1 MQLVVANFKM
11 NKDKKFYQSLKSL
24 NTLNCKDTKV
34 VLCPPFVYTSFV
46 KIKNENIFLGCQDI
60 SCENEGRATGQISAN
75 MLKEFG
81 VSYAIIG
88 HSERRGFETN
98 QDISKKVKV
107 ALYNNIVPIV
117 CVGEV
122 NKGED
127 ESLIIEQVASSISST
142 DKEIIFAYEPLWAIG
157 SGLIPTKADINKIC
171 SVIRKT
177 AKQKKAK
184 IKVLYGGSVNDK
196 NIDLLKT
203 CKVDGFLIGGACL
216 DVNKFKS
223 IIKSVENE

>member
-1 MQLVVANFKM
+1 MLVVANFKM

-24 NTLNCKDTKV
+24 NNLDYKDTKV

-46 KIKNENIFLGCQDI
+46 KICNKNMFLGCQDI
-60 SCENEGRATGQISAN
+60 SFEKEGRATGQISAN

-81 VSYAIIG
+81 VKYAIIG
-88 HSERRGFETN
+88 HSERRVFETN
-98 QDISKKVKV
+98 QDISKKVQV
-107 ALYNNIVPIV
+107 ALDNDIVPIV
-117 CVGEV
+117 CVGEI

-127 ESLIIEQVASSISST
+127 NSLIIEQVASSIPQT

-157 SGLIPTKADINKIC
+157 SGLIPSKTDINKI
-171 SVIRKT
+171 SAVIRKT

-196 NIDLLKT
+196 NIDELKK

-216 DVNKFKS
+216 DMNKFTT